1 MEVHPAIVKK
11 MDELFR
17 RAEELITAHQRN
29 VKLLARAVETRD
41 LYAMKVRVAEIVSL
55 SPKLYWIAAQIE
67 ALKNIT
73 HEIEMNEMGQR
84 LLGNRDAE

>member
-1 MEVHPAIVKK
+1 MEVHPAITKK

-29 VKLLARAVETRD
+29 VKLLARAVEVRD
-41 LYAMKVRVAEIVSL
+41 LYAVKVRVAEIVSL
-55 SPKLYWIAAQIE
+55 TPKLHWITAQIE
-67 ALKNIT
+67 ALKNIP

-84 LLGNRDAE
+84 LLGTRDAE